1 MIYVG
6 QVLRSS
12 ADALVCQQ
20 VVEGKE
26 GCLNAILYLQV
37 YSFDPFGTLLRMRTS
52 RSLVR
57 HGTP

>member
-26 GCLNAILYLQV
+26 GCLNAILQV

-57 HGTP
+57 RDTL